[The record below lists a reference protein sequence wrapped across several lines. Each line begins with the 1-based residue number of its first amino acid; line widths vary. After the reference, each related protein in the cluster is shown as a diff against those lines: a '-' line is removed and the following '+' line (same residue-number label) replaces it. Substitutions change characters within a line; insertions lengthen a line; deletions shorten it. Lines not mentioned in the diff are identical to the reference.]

1 MASQSAVEETRRCL
15 DNIEQLDSLV
25 NAYIVVIAE
34 SALKEAEA
42 IDQAREKGISSGVLN
57 GLPISVKDCIDV
69 AGIPCTNGSSFFADY
84 VPEED
89 ALIVQ
94 RLRNAGAVI
103 LGKTNLHEFAYGSTT
118 QNPHYGST
126 RNPWDLDRIPSG
138 SSGGAGAS
146 VAAQMCVGAVG
157 SDTGG
162 SVRTPAAI
170 NGVTGLRPSMGSIPM
185 TGSFTR
191 ICPAIDTVG
200 PLGESVEI
208 VARMFA
214 AMAGYDDKD
223 LYSVN
228 KEQPEFLD
236 ILDRSIEG
244 CRIGLPRKFFL
255 ENLEEGVGSAVEAG
269 AHKLAELGA
278 EIVEVELKDAEHA
291 QQSVMPMV
299 WADAYEY
306 HRDRAENSPEGFG
319 RDVLDRIL
327 LGREVSGRDYAAA
340 LRTREMWNR
349 TVDRILEQ
357 VDVILTPTA
366 PITAPS
372 IEESGDMLSTTHH
385 LTRFTYLFSW
395 SGLPGLSVPCGF
407 TEAGMPIGMLLNG
420 RPWEETLLFQI
431 GSRYQ
436 NDTDW
441 HKRTPSLLSA
451 SVE

>member
-1 MASQSAVEETRRCL
+1 MTGQSAIEETRRCL
-15 DNIEQLDSLV
+15 NNIERFDSVV
-25 NAYIVVIAE
+25 NAFISVLAE
-34 SALKEAEA
+34 SALREAES
-42 IDQAREKGISSGVLN
+42 IDRAREQGAVSGLLAGV
-57 GLPISVKDCIDV
+57 PISVKDCIDV
-69 AGIPCTNGSSFFADY
+69 AGTPCTNGSTFFADY
-84 VPEED
+84 VPEND
-89 ALIVQ
+89 ALVVQ
-94 RLRNAGAVI
+94 RLRQAGAVI

-170 NGVTGLRPSMGSIPM
+170 NGVSGLRPSMGSIPM

-214 AMAGYDDKD
+214 VMAGYDDDD
-223 LYSVN
+223 LYSVRR
-228 KEQPEFLD
+228 EQPDFLGS
-236 ILDRSIEG
+236 LDNGIKG
-244 CRIGLPRKFFL
+244 IRIGLPQKFFL
-255 ENLEEGVGSAVEAG
+255 EDLEEGVGSAVEAS
-269 AHKLAELGA
+269 AQRLAALGA
-278 EIVEVELKDAEHA
+278 DIVEIELEGAEYA

-306 HRDRAENSPEGFG
+306 HRERVESAPEKFG

-327 LGREVSGRDYAAA
+327 LGRDITGRDYAAA
-340 LRTREMWNR
+340 LRARERWNR
-349 TVDRILEQ
+349 TVDRTLEQ
-357 VDVILTPTA
+357 VDVILTPTT
-366 PITAPS
+366 PITAPLV
-372 IEESGDMLSTTHH
+372 EESSDMLSTTHH

-395 SGLPGLSVPCGF
+395 AGLPGLSVPCGF
-407 TEAGMPIGMLLNG
+407 TSAGMPIGMLLNG

-431 GSRYQ
+431 GHSYQ

-441 HKRTPSLLSA
+441 HSRRPPLLNA
-451 SVE
+451 AG

>member
-1 MASQSAVEETRRCL
+1 MTGQSAIEETRRCL
-15 DNIEQLDSLV
+15 NNIERFDSVV
-25 NAYIVVIAE
+25 NAFISVLAE
-34 SALKEAEA
+34 SALREAES
-42 IDQAREKGISSGVLN
+42 IDRAREQGAVSGLLAGV
-57 GLPISVKDCIDV
+57 PISVKDCIDV
-69 AGIPCTNGSSFFADY
+69 AGTPCTNGSTFFADY
-84 VPEED
+84 VPEID
-89 ALIVQ
+89 ALVVQ
-94 RLRNAGAVI
+94 RLRQAGAVI

-170 NGVTGLRPSMGSIPM
+170 NGVSGLRPSMGSIPM

-208 VARMFA
+208 VARLFA
-214 AMAGYDDKD
+214 VMAGYDDDD
-223 LYSVN
+223 LYSVRR
-228 KEQPEFLD
+228 EQPDFLGS
-236 ILDRSIEG
+236 LDNGIKG
-244 CRIGLPRKFFL
+244 IRIGLPQKFFF
-255 ENLEEGVGSAVEAG
+255 EDLEEGVGSAVEAS
-269 AHKLAELGA
+269 AQRLAALGA
-278 EIVEVELKDAEHA
+278 DIVEIELEGAEHA

-306 HRDRAENSPEGFG
+306 HRERVESAPEKFG

-327 LGREVSGRDYAAA
+327 LGRDIAGCDYAAA
-340 LRTREMWNR
+340 LRARERWNR
-349 TVDRILEQ
+349 TVDRTLEQ
-357 VDVILTPTA
+357 VDVILTPTT
-366 PITAPS
+366 PITAPLV
-372 IEESGDMLSTTHH
+372 EESSDMLSTTHH

-395 SGLPGLSVPCGF
+395 AGLPGLSVPCGF
-407 TEAGMPIGMLLNG
+407 TSAGMPIGMLLNG

-431 GSRYQ
+431 GHSYQ

-441 HKRTPSLLSA
+441 HSRRPPLLNA
-451 SVE
+451 AG

>member
-1 MASQSAVEETRRCL
+1 MTGQSAIEETRRCL
-15 DNIEQLDSLV
+15 NNIERFDSVV
-25 NAYIVVIAE
+25 NAFISVLAE
-34 SALKEAEA
+34 SALREAES
-42 IDQAREKGISSGVLN
+42 IDRAREQGAVGGLLAGV
-57 GLPISVKDCIDV
+57 PISVKDCIDV
-69 AGIPCTNGSSFFADY
+69 AGTPCTNGSTLFADY
-84 VPEED
+84 VPEID
-89 ALIVQ
+89 ALVVQ
-94 RLRNAGAVI
+94 RLRQAGAVI

-170 NGVTGLRPSMGSIPM
+170 NGVSGLRPSMGSIPM

-214 AMAGYDDKD
+214 VMAGYDDDD
-223 LYSVN
+223 LYSVRR
-228 KEQPEFLD
+228 EQPDFLGS
-236 ILDRSIEG
+236 LDNGIKG
-244 CRIGLPRKFFL
+244 IRIGLPQKFFF
-255 ENLEEGVGSAVEAG
+255 EDLEEGVGSAVEAS
-269 AHKLAELGA
+269 AQRLAALGA
-278 EIVEVELKDAEHA
+278 DIVEIELEGAEYA

-306 HRDRAENSPEGFG
+306 HRERVESAPEKFG

-327 LGREVSGRDYAAA
+327 LGRDIAGCDYAAA
-340 LRTREMWNR
+340 LRARERWNR
-349 TVDRILEQ
+349 TVDRTLEQ
-357 VDVILTPTA
+357 VDVILTPTT
-366 PITAPS
+366 PITAPLV
-372 IEESGDMLSTTHH
+372 EESSDMLSTTHH

-395 SGLPGLSVPCGF
+395 AGLPGLSVPCGF
-407 TEAGMPIGMLLNG
+407 TSAGMPIGMLLNG

-431 GSRYQ
+431 GHSYQ

-441 HKRTPSLLSA
+441 HSRRPPLLNA
-451 SVE
+451 AG

>member
-1 MASQSAVEETRRCL
+1 MTGQSAIEETRRCL
-15 DNIEQLDSLV
+15 NNIERFDSVV
-25 NAYIVVIAE
+25 NAFISVLAE
-34 SALKEAEA
+34 SALREAES
-42 IDQAREKGISSGVLN
+42 IDRAREQGAVSGLLAGV
-57 GLPISVKDCIDV
+57 PISVKDCIDV
-69 AGIPCTNGSSFFADY
+69 AGTPCTNGSTFFADY
-84 VPEED
+84 VPEID
-89 ALIVQ
+89 ALVVQ
-94 RLRNAGAVI
+94 RLRQAGAVI

-170 NGVTGLRPSMGSIPM
+170 NGVSGLRPSMGSIPM

-214 AMAGYDDKD
+214 VMAGYDDDD
-223 LYSVN
+223 LYSVRR
-228 KEQPEFLD
+228 EQPDFLGS
-236 ILDRSIEG
+236 LDNGIKG
-244 CRIGLPRKFFL
+244 IRIGLPQKFFL
-255 ENLEEGVGSAVEAG
+255 EDLEEGVGSAVEAS
-269 AHKLAELGA
+269 AQRLAALGA
-278 EIVEVELKDAEHA
+278 DIVEIELEGAEYA

-306 HRDRAENSPEGFG
+306 HRERVESASEKFG

-327 LGREVSGRDYAAA
+327 LGRDITGRDYAAA
-340 LRTREMWNR
+340 LRARERWNR
-349 TVDRILEQ
+349 TVDRTLEQ
-357 VDVILTPTA
+357 VDVILTPTT
-366 PITAPS
+366 PITAPLV
-372 IEESGDMLSTTHH
+372 EESSDMLSTTHH

-395 SGLPGLSVPCGF
+395 AGLPGLSVPCGF
-407 TEAGMPIGMLLNG
+407 TSAGMPIGMLLNG

-431 GSRYQ
+431 GHSYQ

-441 HKRTPSLLSA
+441 HSRRPPLLNA
-451 SVE
+451 AG

>member
-1 MASQSAVEETRRCL
+1 MTGQSAIEETRRCL
-15 DNIEQLDSLV
+15 NNIERFDSVV
-25 NAYIVVIAE
+25 NAFISVLAE
-34 SALKEAEA
+34 SALREAES
-42 IDQAREKGISSGVLN
+42 IDRAREQGAVSGLLAGV
-57 GLPISVKDCIDV
+57 PISVKDCIDV
-69 AGIPCTNGSSFFADY
+69 AGTPCTNGSTFFADY
-84 VPEED
+84 VPEID
-89 ALIVQ
+89 ALVVQ
-94 RLRNAGAVI
+94 RLRQAGAVI

-170 NGVTGLRPSMGSIPM
+170 NGVSGLRPSMGSIPM

-214 AMAGYDDKD
+214 VMAGYDDDD
-223 LYSVN
+223 LYSVRR
-228 KEQPEFLD
+228 EQPDFLGS
-236 ILDRSIEG
+236 LDNGIKG
-244 CRIGLPRKFFL
+244 IRIGLPQKFFL
-255 ENLEEGVGSAVEAG
+255 EDLEEGVGSAVEAS
-269 AHKLAELGA
+269 AQRLAALGA
-278 EIVEVELKDAEHA
+278 DIVEIELEGAEYA

-306 HRDRAENSPEGFG
+306 HRERVESAPEKFG

-327 LGREVSGRDYAAA
+327 LGRDIAGCDYAAA
-340 LRTREMWNR
+340 LRARERWNR
-349 TVDRILEQ
+349 TVDRTLEQ
-357 VDVILTPTA
+357 VDVILTPTT
-366 PITAPS
+366 PITAPLV
-372 IEESGDMLSTTHH
+372 EESSDMLSTTHH

-395 SGLPGLSVPCGF
+395 AGLPGLSVPCGF
-407 TEAGMPIGMLLNG
+407 TSAGMPIGMLLNG

-431 GSRYQ
+431 GHSYQ

-441 HKRTPSLLSA
+441 HSRRPPLLNA
-451 SVE
+451 AG

>member
-1 MASQSAVEETRRCL
+1 MTGQSAIEETRRCL
-15 DNIEQLDSLV
+15 NNIERFDSVV
-25 NAYIVVIAE
+25 NAFISVLAE
-34 SALKEAEA
+34 SALREAES
-42 IDQAREKGISSGVLN
+42 IDRAREQGAVSGLLAGV
-57 GLPISVKDCIDV
+57 PISVKDCIDV
-69 AGIPCTNGSSFFADY
+69 AGTPCTNGSTFFADY
-84 VPEED
+84 VPEID
-89 ALIVQ
+89 ALVVQ
-94 RLRNAGAVI
+94 RLRQAGAVI

-170 NGVTGLRPSMGSIPM
+170 NGVSGLRPSMGSIPM

-208 VARMFA
+208 VARLFA
-214 AMAGYDDKD
+214 VMAGYDDDD
-223 LYSVN
+223 LYSVRR
-228 KEQPEFLD
+228 EQPDFLGS
-236 ILDRSIEG
+236 LDNGIKG
-244 CRIGLPRKFFL
+244 IRIGLPQKFFL
-255 ENLEEGVGSAVEAG
+255 EDLEEGVGSAVEAS
-269 AHKLAELGA
+269 AQRLAALGA
-278 EIVEVELKDAEHA
+278 DIVEIELEGAEHA

-306 HRDRAENSPEGFG
+306 HRERVESAPEKFG

-327 LGREVSGRDYAAA
+327 LGRDIAGCDYAAA
-340 LRTREMWNR
+340 LRARERWNR
-349 TVDRILEQ
+349 TVDRTLEQ
-357 VDVILTPTA
+357 VDVILTPTT
-366 PITAPS
+366 PITAPLV
-372 IEESGDMLSTTHH
+372 EESSDMLSTTHH

-395 SGLPGLSVPCGF
+395 AGLPGLSVPCGF
-407 TEAGMPIGMLLNG
+407 TSAGMPIGMLLNG

-431 GSRYQ
+431 GHSYQ
-436 NDTDW
+436 SDTDW
-441 HKRTPSLLSA
+441 HSRRPPLLNA
-451 SVE
+451 AG

>member
-1 MASQSAVEETRRCL
+1 MTGQSAIEETRRCL
-15 DNIEQLDSLV
+15 NNIERFDSVV
-25 NAYIVVIAE
+25 NAFISVLAE
-34 SALKEAEA
+34 SALREAES
-42 IDQAREKGISSGVLN
+42 IDRAREQGAVSGLLAGV
-57 GLPISVKDCIDV
+57 PISVKDCIDV
-69 AGIPCTNGSSFFADY
+69 AGTPCTNGSTLFADY
-84 VPEED
+84 VPEID
-89 ALIVQ
+89 ALVVQ
-94 RLRNAGAVI
+94 RLRQAGAVI

-170 NGVTGLRPSMGSIPM
+170 NGVSGLRPSMGSIPM

-214 AMAGYDDKD
+214 VMAGYDDDD
-223 LYSVN
+223 LYSVRR
-228 KEQPEFLD
+228 EQPDFLGS
-236 ILDRSIEG
+236 LDNGIKG
-244 CRIGLPRKFFL
+244 IRIGLPQKFFL
-255 ENLEEGVGSAVEAG
+255 EDLEEGVGSAVEAS
-269 AHKLAELGA
+269 AQRLAALGA
-278 EIVEVELKDAEHA
+278 DIVEIELEGAEYA

-306 HRDRAENSPEGFG
+306 HRERVESASEKFG

-327 LGREVSGRDYAAA
+327 LGRDITGRDYAAA
-340 LRTREMWNR
+340 LRARERWNR
-349 TVDRILEQ
+349 TVDRTLEQ
-357 VDVILTPTA
+357 VDVILTPTT
-366 PITAPS
+366 PITAPLV
-372 IEESGDMLSTTHH
+372 EESSDMLSTTHH

-395 SGLPGLSVPCGF
+395 AGLPGLSVPCGF
-407 TEAGMPIGMLLNG
+407 TSAGMPIGMLLNG

-431 GSRYQ
+431 GHSYQ

-441 HKRTPSLLSA
+441 HSRRPPLLNA
-451 SVE
+451 AG

>member
-1 MASQSAVEETRRCL
+1 MTGQSAIEETRRCL
-15 DNIEQLDSLV
+15 NNIERFDSVV
-25 NAYIVVIAE
+25 NAFISVLAE
-34 SALKEAEA
+34 SALREAES
-42 IDQAREKGISSGVLN
+42 IDRAREQGAVSGLLAGV
-57 GLPISVKDCIDV
+57 PISVKDCIDV
-69 AGIPCTNGSSFFADY
+69 AGTPCTNGSTFFADY
-84 VPEED
+84 VPEND
-89 ALIVQ
+89 ALVVQ
-94 RLRNAGAVI
+94 RLRQAGAVI

-170 NGVTGLRPSMGSIPM
+170 NGVSGLRPSMGSIPM

-214 AMAGYDDKD
+214 VMAGYDDDD
-223 LYSVN
+223 LYSVRR
-228 KEQPEFLD
+228 EQPDFLGS
-236 ILDRSIEG
+236 LDNGIKG
-244 CRIGLPRKFFL
+244 IRIGLPQKFFL
-255 ENLEEGVGSAVEAG
+255 EDLEEGVGSAVEAS
-269 AHKLAELGA
+269 AQRLAALGA
-278 EIVEVELKDAEHA
+278 DIVEIELEGAEHA

-306 HRDRAENSPEGFG
+306 HRERVESAPEKFG

-327 LGREVSGRDYAAA
+327 LGRDITGRDYAAA
-340 LRTREMWNR
+340 LRARERWNR
-349 TVDRILEQ
+349 TVDRTLEQ
-357 VDVILTPTA
+357 VDVILTPTT
-366 PITAPS
+366 PITAPLV
-372 IEESGDMLSTTHH
+372 EESSDMLSTTHH

-395 SGLPGLSVPCGF
+395 AGLPGLSVPCGF
-407 TEAGMPIGMLLNG
+407 TSAGMPIGMLLNG

-431 GSRYQ
+431 GHSYQ

-441 HKRTPSLLSA
+441 HSRRPPLLNA
-451 SVE
+451 AG

>member
-1 MASQSAVEETRRCL
+1 MTGQSAIEETRRCL
-15 DNIEQLDSLV
+15 NNIERFDSVV
-25 NAYIVVIAE
+25 NAFISVLAE
-34 SALKEAEA
+34 SALREAES
-42 IDQAREKGISSGVLN
+42 IDRAREQGAVSGLLAGV
-57 GLPISVKDCIDV
+57 PISVKDCIDV
-69 AGIPCTNGSSFFADY
+69 AGTPCTNGSTFFADY
-84 VPEED
+84 VPEND
-89 ALIVQ
+89 ALVVQ
-94 RLRNAGAVI
+94 RLRQAGAVI

-170 NGVTGLRPSMGSIPM
+170 NGVSGLRPSMGSIPM

-214 AMAGYDDKD
+214 VMAGYDDDD
-223 LYSVN
+223 LYSVRR
-228 KEQPEFLD
+228 EQPDFLD
-236 ILDRSIEG
+236 SLDNGIKG
-244 CRIGLPRKFFL
+244 IRIGLPQKFFL
-255 ENLEEGVGSAVEAG
+255 EDLEEGVGSAVEAS
-269 AHKLAELGA
+269 AQRLAALGA
-278 EIVEVELKDAEHA
+278 DIVEIELEGAEYA

-306 HRDRAENSPEGFG
+306 HRERVESAPEKFG

-327 LGREVSGRDYAAA
+327 LGRDIAGCDYAAA
-340 LRTREMWNR
+340 LRARERWNR
-349 TVDRILEQ
+349 TVDRTLEQ
-357 VDVILTPTA
+357 VDVILTPTT
-366 PITAPS
+366 PITAPLV
-372 IEESGDMLSTTHH
+372 EESSDMLSTTHH

-395 SGLPGLSVPCGF
+395 AGLPGLSVPCGF
-407 TEAGMPIGMLLNG
+407 TSAGMPIGMLLNG

-431 GSRYQ
+431 GHSYQ

-441 HKRTPSLLSA
+441 HSRRPPLLNA
-451 SVE
+451 AG

>member
-1 MASQSAVEETRRCL
+1 MTGQSAIEETRRCL
-15 DNIEQLDSLV
+15 NNIERFDSVV
-25 NAYIVVIAE
+25 NAFISVLAE
-34 SALKEAEA
+34 SALREAES
-42 IDQAREKGISSGVLN
+42 IDRAREQGAVGGLLAGV
-57 GLPISVKDCIDV
+57 PISVKDCIDV
-69 AGIPCTNGSSFFADY
+69 AGTPCTNGSTFFADY
-84 VPEED
+84 VPEID
-89 ALIVQ
+89 ALVVQ
-94 RLRNAGAVI
+94 RLRQAGAVI

-170 NGVTGLRPSMGSIPM
+170 NGVSGLRPSMGSIPM

-214 AMAGYDDKD
+214 VMAGYDDDD
-223 LYSVN
+223 LYSVRR
-228 KEQPEFLD
+228 EQPDFLGS
-236 ILDRSIEG
+236 LDNGIKG
-244 CRIGLPRKFFL
+244 IRIGLPQKFFL
-255 ENLEEGVGSAVEAG
+255 EDLEEGVGSAVEAS
-269 AHKLAELGA
+269 AQRLAALGA
-278 EIVEVELKDAEHA
+278 DIVEIELEGAEYA

-306 HRDRAENSPEGFG
+306 HRERVESASEKFG

-327 LGREVSGRDYAAA
+327 LGRDITGRDYAAA
-340 LRTREMWNR
+340 LRARERWNR
-349 TVDRILEQ
+349 TVDRTLEQ
-357 VDVILTPTA
+357 VDVILTPTT
-366 PITAPS
+366 PITAPLV
-372 IEESGDMLSTTHH
+372 EESSDMLSTTHH

-395 SGLPGLSVPCGF
+395 AGLPGLSVPCGF
-407 TEAGMPIGMLLNG
+407 TSAGMPIGMLLNG

-431 GSRYQ
+431 GHSYQ

-441 HKRTPSLLSA
+441 HSRRPPLLNA
-451 SVE
+451 AG

>member
-1 MASQSAVEETRRCL
+1 MTGQSAIEETRRCL
-15 DNIEQLDSLV
+15 NNIERFDSVV
-25 NAYIVVIAE
+25 NAFISVLAE
-34 SALKEAEA
+34 SALREAES
-42 IDQAREKGISSGVLN
+42 IDRAREQGAVSGLLAGV
-57 GLPISVKDCIDV
+57 PISVKDCIDV
-69 AGIPCTNGSSFFADY
+69 AGTPCTNGSTLFADY
-84 VPEED
+84 VPEID
-89 ALIVQ
+89 ALVVQ
-94 RLRNAGAVI
+94 RLRQAGAVI

-170 NGVTGLRPSMGSIPM
+170 NGVSGLRPSMGSIPM

-214 AMAGYDDKD
+214 VMAGYDDDD
-223 LYSVN
+223 LYSVRR
-228 KEQPEFLD
+228 EQPDFLGS
-236 ILDRSIEG
+236 LDNGIKG
-244 CRIGLPRKFFL
+244 IRIGLPQKFFL
-255 ENLEEGVGSAVEAG
+255 EDLEEGVGSAVEAS
-269 AHKLAELGA
+269 AQRLAALGA
-278 EIVEVELKDAEHA
+278 DIVEIELEGAEYA

-306 HRDRAENSPEGFG
+306 HRERVESAPEKFG

-327 LGREVSGRDYAAA
+327 LGRDIAGCDYAAA
-340 LRTREMWNR
+340 LRARERWNR
-349 TVDRILEQ
+349 TVDRTLEQ
-357 VDVILTPTA
+357 VDVILTPTT
-366 PITAPS
+366 PITAPLV
-372 IEESGDMLSTTHH
+372 EESSDMLSTTHH

-395 SGLPGLSVPCGF
+395 AGLPGLSVPCGF
-407 TEAGMPIGMLLNG
+407 TSAGMPIGMLLNG

-431 GSRYQ
+431 GHSYQ

-441 HKRTPSLLSA
+441 HSRRPPLLNA
-451 SVE
+451 AG

>member
-1 MASQSAVEETRRCL
+1 MTGQSAIEETRRCL
-15 DNIEQLDSLV
+15 NNIERFDSVV
-25 NAYIVVIAE
+25 NAFISVLAE
-34 SALKEAEA
+34 SALREAES
-42 IDQAREKGISSGVLN
+42 IDRAREQGAVSGLLAGV
-57 GLPISVKDCIDV
+57 PISVKDCIDV
-69 AGIPCTNGSSFFADY
+69 AGTPCTNGSTFFADY
-84 VPEED
+84 VPEID
-89 ALIVQ
+89 ALVVQ
-94 RLRNAGAVI
+94 RLRQAGAVI

-170 NGVTGLRPSMGSIPM
+170 NGVSGLRPSMGSIPM

-214 AMAGYDDKD
+214 VMAGYDDDD
-223 LYSVN
+223 LYSVRR
-228 KEQPEFLD
+228 EQPDFLGS
-236 ILDRSIEG
+236 LDNGIKG
-244 CRIGLPRKFFL
+244 IRIGLPQKFFL
-255 ENLEEGVGSAVEAG
+255 EDLEEGVGSAVEAS
-269 AHKLAELGA
+269 AQRLAALGA
-278 EIVEVELKDAEHA
+278 DIVEIELEGAEYA

-306 HRDRAENSPEGFG
+306 HRERVESAPEKFG

-327 LGREVSGRDYAAA
+327 LGRDITGRDYAAA
-340 LRTREMWNR
+340 LRARERWNR
-349 TVDRILEQ
+349 TVDRTLEQ
-357 VDVILTPTA
+357 VDVILTPTT
-366 PITAPS
+366 PITAPLV
-372 IEESGDMLSTTHH
+372 EESSDMLSTTHH

-395 SGLPGLSVPCGF
+395 AGLPGLSVPCGF
-407 TEAGMPIGMLLNG
+407 TSAGMPIGMLLNG

-431 GSRYQ
+431 GHSYQ

-441 HKRTPSLLSA
+441 HSRRPPLLNA
-451 SVE
+451 AG

>member
-1 MASQSAVEETRRCL
+1 MTGQSAIEETRRCL
-15 DNIEQLDSLV
+15 NNIERFDSVV
-25 NAYIVVIAE
+25 NAFISVLAE
-34 SALKEAEA
+34 SALREAES
-42 IDQAREKGISSGVLN
+42 IDRAREQGAVGGLLAGV
-57 GLPISVKDCIDV
+57 PISVKDCIDV
-69 AGIPCTNGSSFFADY
+69 AGTPCTNGSTFFADY
-84 VPEED
+84 VPEND
-89 ALIVQ
+89 ALVVQ
-94 RLRNAGAVI
+94 RLRQAGAVI

-170 NGVTGLRPSMGSIPM
+170 NGVSGLRPSMGSIPM

-214 AMAGYDDKD
+214 VMAGYDDDD
-223 LYSVN
+223 LYSVRR
-228 KEQPEFLD
+228 EQPDFLGS
-236 ILDRSIEG
+236 LDNGIKG
-244 CRIGLPRKFFL
+244 IRIGLPQKFFL
-255 ENLEEGVGSAVEAG
+255 EDLEEGVGSAVEAS
-269 AHKLAELGA
+269 AQRLAALGA
-278 EIVEVELKDAEHA
+278 DIVEIELEGAEYA

-306 HRDRAENSPEGFG
+306 HRERVESAPEKFG

-327 LGREVSGRDYAAA
+327 LGRDIAGCDYAAA
-340 LRTREMWNR
+340 LRARERWNR
-349 TVDRILEQ
+349 TVDRTLEQ
-357 VDVILTPTA
+357 VDVILTPTT
-366 PITAPS
+366 PITAPLV
-372 IEESGDMLSTTHH
+372 EESSDMLSTTHH

-395 SGLPGLSVPCGF
+395 AGLPGLSVPCGF
-407 TEAGMPIGMLLNG
+407 TSAGMPIGMLLNG

-431 GSRYQ
+431 GHSYQ

-441 HKRTPSLLSA
+441 HSRRPPLLNA
-451 SVE
+451 AG

>member
-1 MASQSAVEETRRCL
+1 MTGQSAIEETRRCL
-15 DNIEQLDSLV
+15 NNIERFDSVV
-25 NAYIVVIAE
+25 NAFISVLAE
-34 SALKEAEA
+34 SALREAES
-42 IDQAREKGISSGVLN
+42 IDRAREQGAVSGLLAGV
-57 GLPISVKDCIDV
+57 PISVKDCIDV
-69 AGIPCTNGSSFFADY
+69 AGTPCTNGSTFFADY
-84 VPEED
+84 VPEID
-89 ALIVQ
+89 ALVVQ
-94 RLRNAGAVI
+94 RLRQAGAVI

-170 NGVTGLRPSMGSIPM
+170 NGVSGLRPSMGSIPM

-214 AMAGYDDKD
+214 VMAGYDDDD
-223 LYSVN
+223 LYSVRR
-228 KEQPEFLD
+228 EQPDFLD
-236 ILDRSIEG
+236 SLDNGIKG
-244 CRIGLPRKFFL
+244 IRIGLPQKFFL
-255 ENLEEGVGSAVEAG
+255 EDLEEGVGSAVEAS
-269 AHKLAELGA
+269 AQRLAALGA
-278 EIVEVELKDAEHA
+278 DIVEIELEGAEYA

-306 HRDRAENSPEGFG
+306 HRERVESAPEKFG

-327 LGREVSGRDYAAA
+327 LGRDIAGCDYAAA
-340 LRTREMWNR
+340 LRARERWNR
-349 TVDRILEQ
+349 TVDRTLEQ
-357 VDVILTPTA
+357 VDVILTPTT
-366 PITAPS
+366 PITAPLV
-372 IEESGDMLSTTHH
+372 EESSDMLSTTHH

-395 SGLPGLSVPCGF
+395 AGLPGLSVPCGF
-407 TEAGMPIGMLLNG
+407 TSAGMPIGMLLNG

-431 GSRYQ
+431 GHSYQ

-441 HKRTPSLLSA
+441 HSRRPPLLNA
-451 SVE
+451 AG

>member
-1 MASQSAVEETRRCL
+1 MANQSAVEETRRCL
-15 DNIEQLDSLV
+15 NNIEQFDSLV
-25 NAYIVVIAE
+25 KAYIAVIPE
-34 SALKEAEA
+34 SALQEAEA
-42 IDQAREKGISSGVLN
+42 IDRAREQDIVGGVLD
-57 GLPISVKDCIDV
+57 GIPISIKDCIDV
-69 AGIPCTNGSSFFADY
+69 AGIPCTNGSSFFANY
-84 VPEED
+84 VPEQD

-191 ICPAIDTVG
+191 ICPVIDTVG

-214 AMAGYDDKD
+214 VMAGYDDHD
-223 LYSVN
+223 LYSVRR
-228 KEQPEFLD
+228 EQPDFLGR
-236 ILDRSIEG
+236 LDNSIKG
-244 CRIGLPRKFFL
+244 TRIGLPRKFFL
-255 ENLEEGVGSAVEAG
+255 ENLEEGVGSAVEA
-269 AHKLAELGA
+269 AAQQLAALGA
-278 EIVEVELKDAEHA
+278 DIVDVELEGAESA

-299 WADAYEY
+299 WADAYQY
-306 HRDRAENSPEGFG
+306 HRERAETSPAQFG
-319 RDVLDRIL
+319 QDVLDRIL
-327 LGREVSGRDYAAA
+327 LGKDITGYEYATA
-340 LRTREMWNR
+340 LRARDGWNR
-349 TVDRILEQ
+349 IVDRVLEQ
-357 VDVILTPTA
+357 VDVILTPTT
-366 PITAPS
+366 PITAPLV
-372 IEESGDMLSTTHH
+372 EESSDMLSTTHH

-407 TEAGMPIGMLLNG
+407 TSAGMPIGMLLNG

-431 GSRYQ
+431 GHSYQ
-436 NDTDW
+436 SDTDW
-441 HKRTPSLLSA
+441 HNRRPPLLNA
-451 SVE
+451 AG

>member
-1 MASQSAVEETRRCL
+1 MTGQSAIEETRRCL
-15 DNIEQLDSLV
+15 NNIERFDSVV
-25 NAYIVVIAE
+25 NAFISVLAE
-34 SALKEAEA
+34 SALREAES
-42 IDQAREKGISSGVLN
+42 IDRAREQGAVSGLLAGV
-57 GLPISVKDCIDV
+57 PISVKDCIDV
-69 AGIPCTNGSSFFADY
+69 AGTPCTNGSTFFADY
-84 VPEED
+84 VPEID
-89 ALIVQ
+89 ALVVQ
-94 RLRNAGAVI
+94 RLRQAGAVI

-170 NGVTGLRPSMGSIPM
+170 NGVSGLRPSMGSIPM

-208 VARMFA
+208 VARLFA
-214 AMAGYDDKD
+214 VMAGYDDDD
-223 LYSVN
+223 LYSVRR
-228 KEQPEFLD
+228 EQPDFLGS
-236 ILDRSIEG
+236 LDNGIKG
-244 CRIGLPRKFFL
+244 IRIGLPQKFFL
-255 ENLEEGVGSAVEAG
+255 EDLEEGVGSAVEAS
-269 AHKLAELGA
+269 AQRLAALGA
-278 EIVEVELKDAEHA
+278 DIVEIELEGAEYA

-306 HRDRAENSPEGFG
+306 HRERVESAPEKFG

-327 LGREVSGRDYAAA
+327 LGRDIAGCDYAAA
-340 LRTREMWNR
+340 LRARERWNR
-349 TVDRILEQ
+349 TVDRTLEQ
-357 VDVILTPTA
+357 VDVILTPTT
-366 PITAPS
+366 PITAPLV
-372 IEESGDMLSTTHH
+372 EESSDMLSTTHH

-395 SGLPGLSVPCGF
+395 AGLPGLSVPCGF
-407 TEAGMPIGMLLNG
+407 TSAGMPIGMLLNG

-431 GSRYQ
+431 GHSYQ
-436 NDTDW
+436 SDTDW
-441 HKRTPSLLSA
+441 HSRRPPLLNA
-451 SVE
+451 AG

>member
-1 MASQSAVEETRRCL
+1 MTGQSAIEETRRCL
-15 DNIEQLDSLV
+15 NNIERFDSVV
-25 NAYIVVIAE
+25 NAFISVLAE
-34 SALKEAEA
+34 SALREAES
-42 IDQAREKGISSGVLN
+42 IDRAREQGAVGGLLAGV
-57 GLPISVKDCIDV
+57 PISVKDCIDV
-69 AGIPCTNGSSFFADY
+69 AGTPCTNGSTFFADY
-84 VPEED
+84 VPEID
-89 ALIVQ
+89 ALVVQ
-94 RLRNAGAVI
+94 RLRQAGAVI

-170 NGVTGLRPSMGSIPM
+170 NGVSGLRPSMGSIPM

-208 VARMFA
+208 VARLFA
-214 AMAGYDDKD
+214 VMAGYDDDD
-223 LYSVN
+223 LYSVRR
-228 KEQPEFLD
+228 EQPDFLGS
-236 ILDRSIEG
+236 LDNGIKG
-244 CRIGLPRKFFL
+244 IRIGLPQKFFL
-255 ENLEEGVGSAVEAG
+255 EDLEEGVGSAVEAS
-269 AHKLAELGA
+269 AQRLAALGA
-278 EIVEVELKDAEHA
+278 DIVEIELEGAEHA

-306 HRDRAENSPEGFG
+306 HRERVESAPEKFG

-327 LGREVSGRDYAAA
+327 LGRDIAGCDYAAA
-340 LRTREMWNR
+340 LRARERWNR
-349 TVDRILEQ
+349 TVDRTLEQ
-357 VDVILTPTA
+357 VDVILTPTT
-366 PITAPS
+366 PITAPLV
-372 IEESGDMLSTTHH
+372 EESSDMLSTTHH

-395 SGLPGLSVPCGF
+395 AGLPGLSVPCGF
-407 TEAGMPIGMLLNG
+407 TSAGMPIGMLLNG

-431 GSRYQ
+431 GHSYQ

-441 HKRTPSLLSA
+441 HSRRPPLLNA
-451 SVE
+451 AG

>member
-1 MASQSAVEETRRCL
+1 MTGQSAIEETRRCL
-15 DNIEQLDSLV
+15 NNIERFDSVV
-25 NAYIVVIAE
+25 NAFISVLAE
-34 SALKEAEA
+34 SALREAES
-42 IDQAREKGISSGVLN
+42 IDRAREQGAVSGLLAGV
-57 GLPISVKDCIDV
+57 PISVKDCIDV
-69 AGIPCTNGSSFFADY
+69 AGTPCTNGSTFFADY
-84 VPEED
+84 VPEID
-89 ALIVQ
+89 ALVVQ
-94 RLRNAGAVI
+94 RLRQAGAVI

-170 NGVTGLRPSMGSIPM
+170 NGVSGLRPSMGSIPM

-214 AMAGYDDKD
+214 VMAGYDDDD
-223 LYSVN
+223 LYSVRR
-228 KEQPEFLD
+228 EQPDFLGS
-236 ILDRSIEG
+236 LDNGIKG
-244 CRIGLPRKFFL
+244 IRIGLPQKFFL
-255 ENLEEGVGSAVEAG
+255 EDLEEGVGSAVEAS
-269 AHKLAELGA
+269 AQRLAALGA
-278 EIVEVELKDAEHA
+278 DIVEIELEGAEYA

-306 HRDRAENSPEGFG
+306 HRERVESAPEKFG
-319 RDVLDRIL
+319 RDVLARIL
-327 LGREVSGRDYAAA
+327 LGRDITGRDYAAA
-340 LRTREMWNR
+340 LRARERWNR
-349 TVDRILEQ
+349 TVDRTLEQ
-357 VDVILTPTA
+357 VDVILTPTT
-366 PITAPS
+366 PITAPLV
-372 IEESGDMLSTTHH
+372 EESSDMLSTTHH

-395 SGLPGLSVPCGF
+395 AGLPGLSVPCGF
-407 TEAGMPIGMLLNG
+407 TSAGMPIGMLLNG

-431 GSRYQ
+431 GHSYQ

-441 HKRTPSLLSA
+441 HSRRPPLLNA
-451 SVE
+451 AG

>member
-1 MASQSAVEETRRCL
+1 MTGQSAIEETRRCL
-15 DNIEQLDSLV
+15 NNIERFDSVV
-25 NAYIVVIAE
+25 NAFISVLAE
-34 SALKEAEA
+34 SALREAES
-42 IDQAREKGISSGVLN
+42 IDRAREQGAVGGLLAGV
-57 GLPISVKDCIDV
+57 PISVKDCIDV
-69 AGIPCTNGSSFFADY
+69 AGTPCTNGSTLFADY
-84 VPEED
+84 VPEID
-89 ALIVQ
+89 ALVVQ
-94 RLRNAGAVI
+94 RLRQAGAVI

-170 NGVTGLRPSMGSIPM
+170 NGVSGLRPSMGSIPM

-214 AMAGYDDKD
+214 VMAGYDDDD
-223 LYSVN
+223 LYSVRR
-228 KEQPEFLD
+228 EQPDFLGS
-236 ILDRSIEG
+236 LDNGIKG
-244 CRIGLPRKFFL
+244 IRIGLPQKFFF
-255 ENLEEGVGSAVEAG
+255 EDLEEGVGSAVEAS
-269 AHKLAELGA
+269 AQRLAALGA
-278 EIVEVELKDAEHA
+278 DIVEIELEGAEYA

-306 HRDRAENSPEGFG
+306 HRERVESAPEKFG

-327 LGREVSGRDYAAA
+327 LGRDITGRDYAAA
-340 LRTREMWNR
+340 LRARERWNR
-349 TVDRILEQ
+349 TVDRTLEQ
-357 VDVILTPTA
+357 VDVILTPTT
-366 PITAPS
+366 PITAPLV
-372 IEESGDMLSTTHH
+372 EESSDMLSTTHH

-395 SGLPGLSVPCGF
+395 AGLPGLSVPCGF
-407 TEAGMPIGMLLNG
+407 TSAGMPIGMLLNG

-431 GSRYQ
+431 GHSYQ

-441 HKRTPSLLSA
+441 HSRRPPLLNA
-451 SVE
+451 AG

>member
-1 MASQSAVEETRRCL
+1 MTGQSAIEETRRCL
-15 DNIEQLDSLV
+15 NNIERFDSVV
-25 NAYIVVIAE
+25 NAFISVLAE
-34 SALKEAEA
+34 SALREAES
-42 IDQAREKGISSGVLN
+42 IDRAREQGVVSGLLAGV
-57 GLPISVKDCIDV
+57 PISVKDCIDV
-69 AGIPCTNGSSFFADY
+69 AGTPCTNGSTFFADY
-84 VPEED
+84 VPEID
-89 ALIVQ
+89 ALVVQ
-94 RLRNAGAVI
+94 RLRQAGAVI

-170 NGVTGLRPSMGSIPM
+170 NGVSGLRPSMGSIPM

-214 AMAGYDDKD
+214 VMAGYDDDD
-223 LYSVN
+223 LYSVRR
-228 KEQPEFLD
+228 EQPEFLGS
-236 ILDRSIEG
+236 LDNGIKG
-244 CRIGLPRKFFL
+244 IRIGLPQKFFL
-255 ENLEEGVGSAVEAG
+255 EDLEEGVGSAVEAS
-269 AHKLAELGA
+269 AQRLAALGA
-278 EIVEVELKDAEHA
+278 DIVEIELEGAEYA

-306 HRDRAENSPEGFG
+306 HRERVESAPEKFG

-327 LGREVSGRDYAAA
+327 LGRDIAGCDYAAA
-340 LRTREMWNR
+340 LRARERWNR
-349 TVDRILEQ
+349 TVDRTLEQ
-357 VDVILTPTA
+357 VDVILTPTT
-366 PITAPS
+366 PITAPLV
-372 IEESGDMLSTTHH
+372 EESSDMLSTTHH

-395 SGLPGLSVPCGF
+395 AGLPGLSVPCGF
-407 TEAGMPIGMLLNG
+407 TSAGMPIGMLLNG

-431 GSRYQ
+431 GHSYQ

-441 HKRTPSLLSA
+441 HSRRPPLLNA
-451 SVE
+451 AG

>member
-1 MASQSAVEETRRCL
+1 MTGQSAIEETRRCL
-15 DNIEQLDSLV
+15 NNIERFDSVV
-25 NAYIVVIAE
+25 NAFISVLAE
-34 SALKEAEA
+34 SALREAES
-42 IDQAREKGISSGVLN
+42 IDRAREQGAVSGLLAGV
-57 GLPISVKDCIDV
+57 PISVKDCIDV
-69 AGIPCTNGSSFFADY
+69 AGTPCTNGSTFFADY
-84 VPEED
+84 VPEID
-89 ALIVQ
+89 ALVVQ
-94 RLRNAGAVI
+94 RLRQAGAVI

-170 NGVTGLRPSMGSIPM
+170 NGVSGLRPSMGSIPM

-214 AMAGYDDKD
+214 VMAGYDDDD
-223 LYSVN
+223 LYSVCR
-228 KEQPEFLD
+228 EQPDFLGS
-236 ILDRSIEG
+236 LDNGIKG
-244 CRIGLPRKFFL
+244 IRIGLPQKFFL
-255 ENLEEGVGSAVEAG
+255 EDLEEGVGSAVEAS
-269 AHKLAELGA
+269 AQRLAALGA
-278 EIVEVELKDAEHA
+278 DIVEIELEGAEYA

-306 HRDRAENSPEGFG
+306 HRERVESAPEKFG

-327 LGREVSGRDYAAA
+327 LGRDITGCDYAAA
-340 LRTREMWNR
+340 LRARERWNR
-349 TVDRILEQ
+349 TVDRTLEQ
-357 VDVILTPTA
+357 VDVILTPTT
-366 PITAPS
+366 PITAPLV
-372 IEESGDMLSTTHH
+372 EESSDMLSTTHH

-395 SGLPGLSVPCGF
+395 AGLPGLSVPCGF
-407 TEAGMPIGMLLNG
+407 TSAGMPIGMLLNG

-431 GSRYQ
+431 GHSYQ

-441 HKRTPSLLSA
+441 HSRRPPLLNA
-451 SVE
+451 AG

>member
-1 MASQSAVEETRRCL
+1 MATQSAVAETRRCL
-15 DNIEQLDSLV
+15 NNIERFDSLV
-25 NAYIVVIAE
+25 NAYIVVVAE
-34 SALKEAEA
+34 SARKEAEA
-42 IDQAREKGISSGVLN
+42 IDQAREQGISNGVLN
-57 GLPISVKDCIDV
+57 GIPISVKDCIDV
-69 AGIPCTNGSSFFADY
+69 AGVPCTNGSRFFEDY

-94 RLRNAGAVI
+94 RLRKAGAVI

-126 RNPWDLDRIPSG
+126 RNPWNLDRIPSG

-185 TGSFTR
+185 TGSYTR

-200 PLGESVEI
+200 PLGANVEI
-208 VARMFA
+208 VARMFV
-214 AMAGYDDKD
+214 AMAGYDDED
-223 LYSVN
+223 LYSVK
-228 KEQPEFLD
+228 KEQPE
-236 ILDRSIEG
+236 ILDSLDHGIEG

-278 EIVEVELKDAEHA
+278 EIVEVELKDAEQA
-291 QQSVMPMV
+291 QQSVMPIV

-306 HRDRAENSPEGFG
+306 HRDRAENSPERFG

-340 LRTREMWNR
+340 LRARESWNR
-349 TVDRILEQ
+349 TIDRTLEQ
-357 VDVILTPTA
+357 VDVILTPTT

-372 IEESGDMLSTTHH
+372 IEQSGDMLSTTHH

-395 SGLPGLSVPCGF
+395 AGLPGLSVPCGF
-407 TEAGMPIGMLLNG
+407 TKFGMPIGLLLNG
-420 RPWEETLLFQI
+420 RPWEEKLLFQI
-431 GSRYQ
+431 GNCYQ
-436 NDTDW
+436 DHTDW
-441 HKRTPSLLSA
+441 HERIAPLLST
-451 SVE
+451 SSE

>member
-1 MASQSAVEETRRCL
+1 MTGQSAIEETRRCL
-15 DNIEQLDSLV
+15 NNIERFDSVV
-25 NAYIVVIAE
+25 NAFISVLAE
-34 SALKEAEA
+34 SALREAES
-42 IDQAREKGISSGVLN
+42 IDRAREQGAVGGLLAGV
-57 GLPISVKDCIDV
+57 PISVKDCIDV
-69 AGIPCTNGSSFFADY
+69 AGTPCTNGSTLFADY
-84 VPEED
+84 VPEID
-89 ALIVQ
+89 ALVVQ
-94 RLRNAGAVI
+94 RLRQAGAVI

-170 NGVTGLRPSMGSIPM
+170 NGVSGLRPSMGSIPM

-214 AMAGYDDKD
+214 VMAGYDDDD
-223 LYSVN
+223 LYSVRR
-228 KEQPEFLD
+228 EQPDFLGS
-236 ILDRSIEG
+236 LDNGIKG
-244 CRIGLPRKFFL
+244 IRIGLPQKFFL
-255 ENLEEGVGSAVEAG
+255 EDLEEGVGSAVEAS
-269 AHKLAELGA
+269 AQRLAALGA
-278 EIVEVELKDAEHA
+278 DIVEIELEGAEYA

-306 HRDRAENSPEGFG
+306 HRERVESASEKFG

-327 LGREVSGRDYAAA
+327 LGRDITGRDYAAA
-340 LRTREMWNR
+340 LRARERWNR
-349 TVDRILEQ
+349 TVDRTLEQ
-357 VDVILTPTA
+357 VDVILTPTT
-366 PITAPS
+366 PITAPLV
-372 IEESGDMLSTTHH
+372 EESSDMLSTTHH

-395 SGLPGLSVPCGF
+395 AGLPGLSVPCGF
-407 TEAGMPIGMLLNG
+407 TSAGMPIGMLLNG

-431 GSRYQ
+431 GHSYQ

-441 HKRTPSLLSA
+441 HSRRPPLLNA
-451 SVE
+451 AG

>member
-1 MASQSAVEETRRCL
+1 MTGQSAIEETRRCL
-15 DNIEQLDSLV
+15 NNIERFDSVV
-25 NAYIVVIAE
+25 NAFISVLAE
-34 SALKEAEA
+34 SALREAES
-42 IDQAREKGISSGVLN
+42 IDRAREQGAVSGLLAGV
-57 GLPISVKDCIDV
+57 PISVKDCIDV
-69 AGIPCTNGSSFFADY
+69 AGTPCTNGSTFFADY
-84 VPEED
+84 VPEID
-89 ALIVQ
+89 ALVVQ
-94 RLRNAGAVI
+94 RLRQAGAVI

-170 NGVTGLRPSMGSIPM
+170 NGVSGLRPSMGSIPM

-214 AMAGYDDKD
+214 VMAGYDDDD
-223 LYSVN
+223 LYSVRR
-228 KEQPEFLD
+228 EQPDFLGS
-236 ILDRSIEG
+236 LDNGIKG
-244 CRIGLPRKFFL
+244 IRIGLPQKFFF
-255 ENLEEGVGSAVEAG
+255 EDLEEGVGSAVEAS
-269 AHKLAELGA
+269 AQRLAALGA
-278 EIVEVELKDAEHA
+278 DIVEIELEGAEYA

-306 HRDRAENSPEGFG
+306 HRERVESASEKFG

-327 LGREVSGRDYAAA
+327 LGRDITGRDYAAA
-340 LRTREMWNR
+340 LRARERWNR
-349 TVDRILEQ
+349 TVDRTLEQ
-357 VDVILTPTA
+357 VDVILTPTT
-366 PITAPS
+366 PITAPLV
-372 IEESGDMLSTTHH
+372 EESSDMLSTTHH

-395 SGLPGLSVPCGF
+395 AGLPGLSVPCGF
-407 TEAGMPIGMLLNG
+407 TSAGMPIGMLLNG

-431 GSRYQ
+431 GHSYQ

-441 HKRTPSLLSA
+441 HSRRPPLLNA
-451 SVE
+451 AG

>member
-1 MASQSAVEETRRCL
+1 MTGQSAIEETRRCL
-15 DNIEQLDSLV
+15 NNIERFDSVV
-25 NAYIVVIAE
+25 NAFISVLAE
-34 SALKEAEA
+34 SALREAES
-42 IDQAREKGISSGVLN
+42 IDRAREQGAVSGLLAGV
-57 GLPISVKDCIDV
+57 PISVKDCIDV
-69 AGIPCTNGSSFFADY
+69 AGTPCTNGSTFFADY
-84 VPEED
+84 VPEND
-89 ALIVQ
+89 ALVVQ
-94 RLRNAGAVI
+94 RLRQAGAVI

-170 NGVTGLRPSMGSIPM
+170 NGVSGLRPSMGSIPM

-214 AMAGYDDKD
+214 VMAGYDDDD
-223 LYSVN
+223 LYSVRR
-228 KEQPEFLD
+228 EQPDFLGS
-236 ILDRSIEG
+236 LDNGIKG
-244 CRIGLPRKFFL
+244 IRIGLPQKFFL
-255 ENLEEGVGSAVEAG
+255 EDLEEGVGSAVEAS
-269 AHKLAELGA
+269 AQRLAALGA
-278 EIVEVELKDAEHA
+278 DIVEIELEGAEYA

-306 HRDRAENSPEGFG
+306 HRERVESAPEKFG

-327 LGREVSGRDYAAA
+327 LGRDIAGCDYAAA
-340 LRTREMWNR
+340 LRARERWNR
-349 TVDRILEQ
+349 TVDRTLEQ
-357 VDVILTPTA
+357 VDVILTPTT
-366 PITAPS
+366 PITAPLV
-372 IEESGDMLSTTHH
+372 EESSDMLSTTHH

-395 SGLPGLSVPCGF
+395 AGLPGLSVPCGF
-407 TEAGMPIGMLLNG
+407 TSAGMPIGMLLNG

-431 GSRYQ
+431 GHSYQ

-441 HKRTPSLLSA
+441 HSRRPPLLNA
-451 SVE
+451 AG

>member
-1 MASQSAVEETRRCL
+1 MTGQSAIEETRRCL
-15 DNIEQLDSLV
+15 NNIERFDSVV
-25 NAYIVVIAE
+25 NAFISVLAE
-34 SALKEAEA
+34 SALREAES
-42 IDQAREKGISSGVLN
+42 IDRAREQGAVGGLLAGV
-57 GLPISVKDCIDV
+57 PISVKDCIDV
-69 AGIPCTNGSSFFADY
+69 AGTPCTNGSTFFADY
-84 VPEED
+84 VPEID
-89 ALIVQ
+89 ALVVQ
-94 RLRNAGAVI
+94 RLRQAGAVI

-170 NGVTGLRPSMGSIPM
+170 NGVSGLRPSMGSIPM

-214 AMAGYDDKD
+214 VMAGYDDDD
-223 LYSVN
+223 LYSVRR
-228 KEQPEFLD
+228 EQPDFLGS
-236 ILDRSIEG
+236 LDNGIKG
-244 CRIGLPRKFFL
+244 IRIGLPQKFFF
-255 ENLEEGVGSAVEAG
+255 EDLEEGVGSAVEAS
-269 AHKLAELGA
+269 AQRLAALGA
-278 EIVEVELKDAEHA
+278 DIVEIELEGAEYA

-306 HRDRAENSPEGFG
+306 HRERVESASEKFG

-327 LGREVSGRDYAAA
+327 LGRDITGRDYAAA
-340 LRTREMWNR
+340 LRARERWNR
-349 TVDRILEQ
+349 TVDRTLEQ
-357 VDVILTPTA
+357 VDVILTPTT
-366 PITAPS
+366 PITAPLV
-372 IEESGDMLSTTHH
+372 EESSDMLSTTHH

-395 SGLPGLSVPCGF
+395 AGLPGLSVPCGF
-407 TEAGMPIGMLLNG
+407 TSAGMPIGMLLNG

-431 GSRYQ
+431 GHSYQ

-441 HKRTPSLLSA
+441 HSRRPPLLNA
-451 SVE
+451 AG

>member
-1 MASQSAVEETRRCL
+1 MTGQSAIEETRRCL
-15 DNIEQLDSLV
+15 NNIERFDSVV
-25 NAYIVVIAE
+25 NAFISVLAE
-34 SALKEAEA
+34 SALREAES
-42 IDQAREKGISSGVLN
+42 IDRAREQGAVGGLLAGV
-57 GLPISVKDCIDV
+57 PISVKDCIDV
-69 AGIPCTNGSSFFADY
+69 AGTPCTNGSTLFADY
-84 VPEED
+84 VPEID
-89 ALIVQ
+89 ALVVQ
-94 RLRNAGAVI
+94 RLRQAGAVI

-170 NGVTGLRPSMGSIPM
+170 NGVSGLRPSMGSIPM

-214 AMAGYDDKD
+214 VMAGYDDDD
-223 LYSVN
+223 LYSVRR
-228 KEQPEFLD
+228 EQPDFLGS
-236 ILDRSIEG
+236 LDNGIKG
-244 CRIGLPRKFFL
+244 IRIGLPQKFFF
-255 ENLEEGVGSAVEAG
+255 EDLEEGVGSAVEAS
-269 AHKLAELGA
+269 AQRLAALGA
-278 EIVEVELKDAEHA
+278 DIVEIELEGAEYA

-306 HRDRAENSPEGFG
+306 HRERVESASEKFG

-327 LGREVSGRDYAAA
+327 LGRDITGRDYAAA
-340 LRTREMWNR
+340 LRARERWNR
-349 TVDRILEQ
+349 TVDRTLEQ
-357 VDVILTPTA
+357 VDVILTPTT
-366 PITAPS
+366 PITAPLV
-372 IEESGDMLSTTHH
+372 EESSDMLSTTHH

-395 SGLPGLSVPCGF
+395 AGLPGLSVPCGF
-407 TEAGMPIGMLLNG
+407 TSAGMPIGMLLNG

-431 GSRYQ
+431 GHSYQ

-441 HKRTPSLLSA
+441 HSRRPPLLNA
-451 SVE
+451 AG